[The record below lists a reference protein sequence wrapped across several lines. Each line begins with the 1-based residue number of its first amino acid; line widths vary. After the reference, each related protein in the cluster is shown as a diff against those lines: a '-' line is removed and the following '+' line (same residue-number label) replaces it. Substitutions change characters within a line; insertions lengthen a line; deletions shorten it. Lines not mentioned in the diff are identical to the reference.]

1 MKPIFAAVL
10 AALLISGC
18 STFQQVLPAKD
29 MNPPKA
35 LKEFKPTVGVRTLW
49 QVSTGSSAGKD
60 YVRINPYIDA
70 NAVFVAGG
78 RSVSAWNK
86 ANGAKLWQVGLDE
99 EISGGVSGTGSIL
112 LVGSN
117 NGSAFALDRQS
128 GKVLWKQ
135 RLSSEVVAISPPA
148 NGVAAF
154 RSSDGRLSGL
164 NLQSGEVLW
173 QQVRQGSPLSL
184 RGASTPVT
192 VGSMVI
198 AGFDSGV
205 VTAFDMQSGRA
216 LWEATLSVPRGQGD
230 LDSVTDVDGK
240 MKAVG
245 EALFATGYN
254 GLIMGINMRDGKP
267 AWSAP
272 YSSYSGLDADA
283 NGVYTTSISG
293 LFWKLD
299 PQTGK
304 PVWKMDDLERRQLT
318 APTIVGNYV
327 IVGDYKGVLHWI
339 NTGTGLLAARV
350 QGDPAGYTV
359 APILDGNVIYTLGRS
374 GVLSAIALQ

>member
-35 LKEFKPTVGVRTLW
+35 LKEFKPTVGVKTLW

-60 YVRINPYIDA
+60 YVRINPYIDE
-70 NAVFVAGG
+70 NTVIVAGG

-86 ANGAKLWQVGLDE
+86 NNGAKLWQVGLDE
-99 EISGGVSGTGSIL
+99 ELSGGVSGTGSLI

-117 NGSAFALDRQS
+117 NGGAFALDRQS
-128 GKVLWKQ
+128 GKVVWKQ
-135 RLSSEVVAISPPA
+135 RLTSEVVAISPPA
-148 NGVAAF
+148 NGIAAF
-154 RSSDGRLSGL
+154 RTSDGRLSGL

-192 VGSMVI
+192 VGGMVI

-245 EALFATGYN
+245 EALFAASYN

-318 APTIVGNYV
+318 APTIVGSYV
-327 IVGDYKGVLHWI
+327 VVGDYKGVLHWI
-339 NTGTGLLAARV
+339 NTSTGLLAARV

-359 APILDGNVIYTLGRS
+359 APVLDGNVIYTLGRS
-374 GVLSAIALQ
+374 GVLSAVALQ

>member
-1 MKPIFAAVL
+1 
-10 AALLISGC
+10 
-18 STFQQVLPAKD
+18 
-29 MNPPKA
+29 
-35 LKEFKPTVGVRTLW
+35 
-49 QVSTGSSAGKD
+49 
-60 YVRINPYIDA
+60 
-70 NAVFVAGG
+70 
-78 RSVSAWNK
+78 
-86 ANGAKLWQVGLDE
+86 
-99 EISGGVSGTGSIL
+99 
-112 LVGSN
+112 
-117 NGSAFALDRQS
+117 
-128 GKVLWKQ
+128 
-135 RLSSEVVAISPPA
+135 
-148 NGVAAF
+148 
-154 RSSDGRLSGL
+154 
-164 NLQSGEVLW
+164 
-173 QQVRQGSPLSL
+173 
-184 RGASTPVT
+184 
-192 VGSMVI
+192 
-198 AGFDSGV
+198 
-205 VTAFDMQSGRA
+205 
-216 LWEATLSVPRGQGD
+216 
-230 LDSVTDVDGK
+230 VDGK

>member
-35 LKEFKPTVGVRTLW
+35 LKEFKPTVGVKTLW

-60 YVRINPYIDA
+60 YVRINPYIDE
-70 NAVFVAGG
+70 NTVIVAGG

-86 ANGAKLWQVGLDE
+86 NNGAKLWQVGLDE
-99 EISGGVSGTGSIL
+99 ELSGGVSGTGSLI

-117 NGSAFALDRQS
+117 NGGAFALDRQS
-128 GKVLWKQ
+128 GKVVWKQ
-135 RLSSEVVAISPPA
+135 RLTSEVVAISPPA
-148 NGVAAF
+148 NGIAAF
-154 RSSDGRLSGL
+154 RTSDGRLSGL

-192 VGSMVI
+192 VGGMVI

-245 EALFATGYN
+245 EALFAASYN

-283 NGVYTTSISG
+283 NGVYTTSVSG

-327 IVGDYKGVLHWI
+327 VVGDYKGVLHWI
-339 NTGTGLLAARV
+339 NTSTGLLAARV

-359 APILDGNVIYTLGRS
+359 APVLDGNVIYTLGRS

>member
-35 LKEFKPTVGVRTLW
+35 LKEFKPTVGVKTLW

-60 YVRINPYIDA
+60 YVRINPYIDE
-70 NAVFVAGG
+70 NTVIVAGG

-86 ANGAKLWQVGLDE
+86 TNGAKLWQVGLDE
-99 EISGGVSGTGSIL
+99 ELSGGVSGTGSLI

-117 NGSAFALDRQS
+117 NGGAFALDRQS
-128 GKVLWKQ
+128 GKVVWKQ
-135 RLSSEVVAISPPA
+135 RLTSEVVAISPPA
-148 NGVAAF
+148 NGIAAF
-154 RSSDGRLSGL
+154 RTSDGRLSGL

-192 VGSMVI
+192 VGGMVI

-245 EALFATGYN
+245 EALFAASYN

-304 PVWKMDDLERRQLT
+304 PVWRMDDLERRQLT

-327 IVGDYKGVLHWI
+327 VVGDYKGVLHWI
-339 NTGTGLLAARV
+339 NTSTGLLAARV

-359 APILDGNVIYTLGRS
+359 APVLDGNVIYTLGRS
-374 GVLSAIALQ
+374 GVLSAVALQ

>member
-35 LKEFKPTVGVRTLW
+35 LKEFKPTVGVKTLW

-60 YVRINPYIDA
+60 YVRINPYIDE
-70 NAVFVAGG
+70 NTVIVAGG

-86 ANGAKLWQVGLDE
+86 NNGAKLWQVGLDE
-99 EISGGVSGTGSIL
+99 ELSGGVSGTGSLI

-117 NGSAFALDRQS
+117 NGGAFALDRQS
-128 GKVLWKQ
+128 GKVVWKQ
-135 RLSSEVVAISPPA
+135 RLTSEVVAISPPA
-148 NGVAAF
+148 NGIAAF
-154 RSSDGRLSGL
+154 RTSDGRLSGL

-192 VGSMVI
+192 VGGMVI

-245 EALFATGYN
+245 EALFAASYN

-283 NGVYTTSISG
+283 NGVYTTSVSG

-327 IVGDYKGVLHWI
+327 VVGDYKGVLHWI
-339 NTGTGLLAARV
+339 NTSTGLLSARV

-359 APILDGNVIYTLGRS
+359 APVLDGNVVYTLGRS
-374 GVLSAIALQ
+374 GVLSAVALQ

>member
-35 LKEFKPTVGVRTLW
+35 LKEFKPTVGVKTLW

-60 YVRINPYIDA
+60 YVRINPYIDE
-70 NAVFVAGG
+70 NTVIVAGG

-86 ANGAKLWQVGLDE
+86 NNGAKLWQVGLDE
-99 EISGGVSGTGSIL
+99 ELSGGVSGTGSLI

-117 NGSAFALDRQS
+117 NGGAFALDRQS
-128 GKVLWKQ
+128 GKVVWKQ
-135 RLSSEVVAISPPA
+135 RLTSEVVAISPPA
-148 NGVAAF
+148 NGIAAF
-154 RSSDGRLSGL
+154 RTSDGRLSGL

-192 VGSMVI
+192 VGGMVI

-245 EALFATGYN
+245 EALFAASYN

-327 IVGDYKGVLHWI
+327 VVGDYKGVLHWI
-339 NTGTGLLAARV
+339 NTSTGLLAARV

-359 APILDGNVIYTLGRS
+359 APVLDGNVIYTLGRS
-374 GVLSAIALQ
+374 GVLSAVALQ

>member
-35 LKEFKPTVGVRTLW
+35 LKEFKPTVGVKTLW

-60 YVRINPYIDA
+60 YVRINPYIDE
-70 NAVFVAGG
+70 NTVIVAGG

-86 ANGAKLWQVGLDE
+86 TNGAKLWQVGLDE
-99 EISGGVSGTGSIL
+99 ELSGGVSGTGSLI

-117 NGSAFALDRQS
+117 NGGAFALDRQS
-128 GKVLWKQ
+128 GKVVWKQ
-135 RLSSEVVAISPPA
+135 RLTSEVVAISPPA
-148 NGVAAF
+148 NGIAAF
-154 RSSDGRLSGL
+154 RTSDGRLSGL

-192 VGSMVI
+192 VGGMVI

-245 EALFATGYN
+245 EALFAASYN

-327 IVGDYKGVLHWI
+327 VVGDYKGVLHWI
-339 NTGTGLLAARV
+339 NTSTGLLAARV

-359 APILDGNVIYTLGRS
+359 APVLDGNVIYTLGRS
-374 GVLSAIALQ
+374 GVLSAVALQ

>member
-1 MKPIFAAVL
+1 
-10 AALLISGC
+10 
-18 STFQQVLPAKD
+18 

-35 LKEFKPTVGVRTLW
+35 LKEFKPTVGVKTLW

-60 YVRINPYIDA
+60 YVRINPYIDE
-70 NAVFVAGG
+70 NTVIVAGG

-86 ANGAKLWQVGLDE
+86 NNGAKLWQVGLDE
-99 EISGGVSGTGSIL
+99 ELSGGVSGTGSLI

-117 NGSAFALDRQS
+117 NGGAFALDRQS
-128 GKVLWKQ
+128 GKVVWKQ
-135 RLSSEVVAISPPA
+135 RLTSEVVAISPPA
-148 NGVAAF
+148 NGIAAF
-154 RSSDGRLSGL
+154 RTSDGRLSGL

-192 VGSMVI
+192 VGGMVI

-245 EALFATGYN
+245 EALFAASYN

-327 IVGDYKGVLHWI
+327 VVGDYKGVLHWI
-339 NTGTGLLAARV
+339 NTSTGLLAARV

-359 APILDGNVIYTLGRS
+359 APVLDGNVIYTLGRS
-374 GVLSAIALQ
+374 GVLSAVALQ

>member
-35 LKEFKPTVGVRTLW
+35 LKEFKPTVGVKTLW

-60 YVRINPYIDA
+60 YVRINPYIDE
-70 NAVFVAGG
+70 NTVIVAGG

-86 ANGAKLWQVGLDE
+86 NNGAKLWQVGLDE
-99 EISGGVSGTGSIL
+99 ELSGGVSGTGSLI

-117 NGSAFALDRQS
+117 NGGAFALDRQS
-128 GKVLWKQ
+128 GKVVWKQ
-135 RLSSEVVAISPPA
+135 RLTSEVVAISPPA
-148 NGVAAF
+148 NGIAAF
-154 RSSDGRLSGL
+154 RTSDGRLSGL

-192 VGSMVI
+192 VGGMVI

-205 VTAFDMQSGRA
+205 FTAFDMQSGRA

-245 EALFATGYN
+245 EALFAASYN

-327 IVGDYKGVLHWI
+327 VVGDYKGVLHWI
-339 NTGTGLLAARV
+339 NTSTGLLAARV

-359 APILDGNVIYTLGRS
+359 APVLDGNVIYTLGRS
-374 GVLSAIALQ
+374 GVLSAVALQ

>member
-60 YVRINPYIDA
+60 YVRINPYIDE
-70 NAVFVAGG
+70 NTVIVAGG

-86 ANGAKLWQVGLDE
+86 NNGAKLWQVGLDE
-99 EISGGVSGTGSIL
+99 ELSGGVSGTGSLI

-117 NGSAFALDRQS
+117 NGGAFALDRQS
-128 GKVLWKQ
+128 GKVVWKQ
-135 RLSSEVVAISPPA
+135 RLTSEVVAISPPA
-148 NGVAAF
+148 NGIAAF
-154 RSSDGRLSGL
+154 RTSDGRLSGL

-192 VGSMVI
+192 VGGMVI

-245 EALFATGYN
+245 EALFAASYN

-327 IVGDYKGVLHWI
+327 VVGDYKGVLHWI
-339 NTGTGLLAARV
+339 NTSTGLLAARV

-359 APILDGNVIYTLGRS
+359 APVLDGNVIYTLGRS
-374 GVLSAIALQ
+374 GVLSAVALQ

>member
-35 LKEFKPTVGVRTLW
+35 LKEFKPTVGVKTLW

-60 YVRINPYIDA
+60 YVRINPYIDE
-70 NAVFVAGG
+70 NTVIVAGG

-86 ANGAKLWQVGLDE
+86 NNGAKLWQAGLDE
-99 EISGGVSGTGSIL
+99 ELSGGVSGTGSLI

-117 NGSAFALDRQS
+117 NGGAFALDRQS
-128 GKVLWKQ
+128 GKVVWKQ
-135 RLSSEVVAISPPA
+135 RLTSEVVAISPPA
-148 NGVAAF
+148 NGIAAF
-154 RSSDGRLSGL
+154 RTSDGRLSGL

-192 VGSMVI
+192 VGGMVI

-245 EALFATGYN
+245 EALFAASYN

-327 IVGDYKGVLHWI
+327 VVGDYKGVLHWI
-339 NTGTGLLAARV
+339 NTSTGLLAARV

-359 APILDGNVIYTLGRS
+359 APVLDGNVIYTLGRS
-374 GVLSAIALQ
+374 GVLSAVALQ